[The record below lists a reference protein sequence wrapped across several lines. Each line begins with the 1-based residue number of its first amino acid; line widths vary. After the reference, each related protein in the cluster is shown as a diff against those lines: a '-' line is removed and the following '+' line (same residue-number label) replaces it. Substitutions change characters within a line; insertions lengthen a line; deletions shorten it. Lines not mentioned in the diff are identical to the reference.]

1 MLFLAS
7 SRLKHAI
14 LIYHIHR
21 LETLAESHQRRVASL
36 LKAGTTT
43 TYLAL
48 NPVYAQI

>member
-21 LETLAESHQRRVASL
+21 LETLAESHQRRVA
-36 LKAGTTT
+36 AQGPGTTT